1 MKQLSD
7 NGLSRLIVE
16 IKKLSVE
23 EESSRAE
30 VELLRENL
38 FIQDQT
44 VKLARNDYEKLCL
57 EVSSYEKH
65 IQQSQE
71 LLCSSKTMRDWMK
84 DFIRFSNTLRCYIER
99 SEPTNELLS
108 KRLEEY
114 ESNVEKMITK
124 YELSPTYLAILEQ
137 DRADRELSNLIT
149 EKQNELMKLETQR
162 EY

>member
-1 MKQLSD
+1 
-7 NGLSRLIVE
+7 
-16 IKKLSVE
+16 
-23 EESSRAE
+23 
-30 VELLRENL
+30 
-38 FIQDQT
+38 
-44 VKLARNDYEKLCL
+44 
-57 EVSSYEKH
+57 
-65 IQQSQE
+65 
-71 LLCSSKTMRDWMK
+71 MK